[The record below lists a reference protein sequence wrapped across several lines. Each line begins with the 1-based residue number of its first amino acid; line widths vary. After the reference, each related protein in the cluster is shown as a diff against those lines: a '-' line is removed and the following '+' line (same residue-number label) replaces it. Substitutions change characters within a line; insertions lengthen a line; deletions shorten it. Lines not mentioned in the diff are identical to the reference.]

1 MRRLNKSQLSAY
13 TSDIQIS
20 LYKKESMTRWIIF
33 ILVYIA
39 LGFYVIQALK
49 TIAKQPW
56 WSYLYIIVSFA
67 VMVNFI
73 YQFTVGDDTSRVL
86 NVPKSYAFGFLLTIL
101 TFNII
106 TIIFL
111 FSEDLYRIT
120 SGIYH
125 KIYGVDKEFGLPA
138 RRRFLSL
145 IALGVASIPFG
156 ALLYGMYKGK
166 YNFKVLKYTLEFDD
180 LPDGFDGYQI
190 TQISDIHSGS
200 FDDRK
205 MIEYGVNLIN
215 KQKSDVLLFTG
226 DMVNNMTSEMLPWAD
241 LFSTLHAKDGVYSVL
256 GNHDYGDY
264 IPWETEELKKQNL
277 EDLKALQK
285 KMGFDLLLNE
295 HRYLQKG
302 EDKIALVGVENWG
315 KGGFKKAGDLKK
327 AASQINE
334 NDFKILMSHDPSHWE
349 MEVIKDS
356 YHYHLTLSG
365 HTHGMQFGIEI
376 PGWIKWSPVKWRYPY
391 WAGIYKEMGQ
401 FINVNRGFGFLGYPG
416 RVGIWPEITVITL
429 RKKALT

>member
-1 MRRLNKSQLSAY
+1 M
-13 TSDIQIS
+13 I
-20 LYKKESMTRWIIF
+20 RWIIF
-33 ILVYIA
+33 TIVYVA
-39 LGFYVIQALK
+39 LGFYVLQALK

-56 WSYLYIIVSFA
+56 WSYIYIIISLA
-67 VMVNFI
+67 VIVNFI
-73 YQFTVGDDTSRVL
+73 YQFTVGEEVGRVL
-86 NVPKSYAFGFLLTIL
+86 SIPKSYAFGFLLTIL

-120 SGIYH
+120 TGLYQ
-125 KIYGVDKEFGLPA
+125 KVYGVDKEFGLPA

-145 IALGVASIPFG
+145 IAIGIASIPFG

-166 YNFKVLKYTLEFDD
+166 YNFKVLKYDLEFDD
-180 LPDGFDGYQI
+180 LPDNFDGYKI

-205 MIEYGVNLIN
+205 MIEYGVDLIN

-241 LFSTLHAKDGVYSVL
+241 LFGTLHAKDGVFSVL

-277 EDLKALQK
+277 EDLKTLQK
-285 KMGFDLLLNE
+285 QMGFDLLLNE
-295 HRYLQKG
+295 HRYLRKG
-302 EDKIALVGVENWG
+302 DDRIALVGVENWG

-327 AASQINE
+327 AASQIDE

-349 MEVIKDS
+349 MEVINDP